1 MRTQRATNRLAYSIT
16 YLAILI
22 AILVFI
28 FYPYAAILTQALTK
42 GGTNYLLFIQ
52 HNLTLLWHSL
62 FVAILT
68 TVLSLITTLA
78 LTILQLFLKHHWRQV
93 LRLILLVT
101 MVAPPFVT
109 SLAYINLFGRRGLIT
124 YGLLHLTFNPY
135 GPQGIILM
143 QTVSFSSLNALL
155 LISIIQKVDPGLI
168 NSARSLGAT
177 PTRILLDIIL
187 PAIKPGIMVVALV
200 SFIRSLADFQTPT
213 IIGGSYQVLSSAGYY
228 AMISLGNL
236 HLAALINIT
245 LAIPAVIGFFIYIH
259 YNRSLTMLQH
269 GLADNQMMSILPKS
283 GAFWHCSLSVSI
295 LFYLVL
301 ILQYGSIFINAITE
315 RQLGHYHLSLQPL
328 RQTAFFI
335 SPEII
340 GRTIAYSIVAGFI
353 GSLISFLIVYYHQVH
368 HSHLMKLVE
377 MVGTLPYILPGT
389 FFGLG
394 YLYAFSEKP
403 LVMTGTSAIVI
414 INLIFKQVAFATKA
428 ANAVVSQLPTTYFKI
443 IHDLGGATIAEW
455 QDVFFPLTR
464 RGFALTFLNGF
475 ISTMTTIGSIIFLV
489 HPGQELLTLVM
500 FDVVQQNEY
509 QVASVIACLIILIC
523 LAVAGIVMT
532 MVWFAE
538 RKHSHVL

>member
-1 MRTQRATNRLAYSIT
+1 MRAQRITNHLAYVAT
-16 YLAILI
+16 YLVVLLAILT
-22 AILVFI
+22 FI
-28 FYPYAAILTQALTK
+28 FYPYAALLIQALVR
-42 GGTNYLLFIQ
+42 GGTNYFSFIQ
-52 HNLTLLWHSL
+52 HNITLLWHSL
-62 FVAILT
+62 FVASST
-68 TVLSLITTLA
+68 TLLSLITTLSLA
-78 LTILQLFLKHHWRQV
+78 IMQTFLKQHWRQLLQLV
-93 LRLILLVT
+93 LLIT

-109 SLAYINLFGRRGLIT
+109 SLAYINLFGRRGLVT

-155 LISIIQKVDPGLI
+155 LISITQKIDPGLI
-168 NSARSLGAT
+168 NSARSLGAN

-187 PAIKPGIMVVALV
+187 PAIKPGILVVTLV

-213 IIGGSYQVLSSAGYY
+213 IIGGSYRVLASAGYY

-245 LAIPAVIGFFIYIH
+245 LAIPAIIGFFIYIH
-259 YNRSLTMLQH
+259 YNQSLTMMQH
-269 GLADNQMMSILPKS
+269 GLTNSQKAFILPQKGHLWYS
-283 GAFWHCSLSVSI
+283 SLLISI
-295 LFYLVL
+295 VFYFVL

-315 RQLGHYHLSLQPL
+315 RQWGHYYFSLETL

-335 SPEII
+335 NPEIL
-340 GRTIAYSIVAGFI
+340 GRTIGYSIIAGFL

-368 HSHLMKLVE
+368 HSRLMKLVE

-394 YLYAFSEKP
+394 YLYAFSTKP
-403 LVMTGTSAIVI
+403 LIMTGTAAIVI

-428 ANAVVSQLPTTYFKI
+428 ANAVVSQLPTTYFKA

-455 QDVFFPLTR
+455 RDVFFPLTK
-464 RGFALTFLNGF
+464 RGFGLTFLNGF

-523 LAVAGIVMT
+523 LIVAGVVMILIR
-532 MVWFAE
+532 FAE
-538 RKHSHVL
+538 RNRSHVF

>member
-1 MRTQRATNRLAYSIT
+1 MRARRVTNRLAYVTT
-16 YLAILI
+16 YLMVLLAILT
-22 AILVFI
+22 FI
-28 FYPYAAILTQALTK
+28 FYPYAAILFQALVK
-42 GGTNYLLFIQ
+42 GGTHYILFIR
-52 HNLTLLWHSL
+52 HNVTLLGHSL
-62 FVAILT
+62 FVAST
-68 TVLSLITTLA
+68 TTLFSLITTLA
-78 LTILQLFLKHHWRQV
+78 LNIMQTFLKPFWRRSLQLT
-93 LRLILLVT
+93 LLVT
-101 MVAPPFVT
+101 MVSPPFVT

-124 YGLLHLTFNPY
+124 YDLLHLAFNPY

-155 LISIIQKVDPGLI
+155 LISITQRINPGLI

-177 PTRILLDIIL
+177 PTRILLDVII

-213 IIGGSYQVLSSAGYY
+213 IIGGSYQVLASAGYY
-228 AMISLGNL
+228 AMISMGNL

-245 LAIPAVIGFFIYIH
+245 LAIPAIIGFFIYIH

-269 GLADNQMMSILPKS
+269 GLVDNQRELILPKRGLLWYS
-283 GAFWHCSLSVSI
+283 STLVSVI
-295 LFYLVL
+295 FYLVL
-301 ILQYGSIFINAITE
+301 VLQYGSIFLNAITE
-315 RQLGHYHLSLQPL
+315 QRWGHYYFSLGPIE
-328 RQTAFFI
+328 QTAFFI

-340 GRTIAYSIVAGFI
+340 GRTIGYSIIAGFL

-368 HSHLMKLVE
+368 HSQLMKLLE

-394 YLYAFSEKP
+394 YLYAFSTKP
-403 LVMTGTSAIVI
+403 LILTGTATIVI

-428 ANAVVSQLPTTYFKI
+428 ANAVVTQVPTTYFKSI
-443 IHDLGGATIAEW
+443 YDLGGSTIAEW
-455 QDVFFPLTR
+455 RDVFFPLTK

-509 QVASVIACLIILIC
+509 QVASVIACFIILIC
-523 LAVAGIVMT
+523 LIVAGIVIALINLT
-532 MVWFAE
+532 E
-538 RKHSHVL
+538 RNRSHVF